1 MNSVQKYFEVGR
13 DNDIQAG
20 TCRLCKT
27 KLRYNG
33 GSTNR
38 LQLHVQKKTRTRECD
53 KLKEKGV
60 KTKILLEHF
69 EATKYCIHDGK
80 VDESDA
86 SEVDVDSDD
95 ES

>member
-1 MNSVQKYFEVGR
+1 MR
-13 DNDIQAG
+13 DQA
-20 TCRLCKT
+20 
-27 KLRYNG
+27 
-33 GSTNR
+33 S
-38 LQLHVQKKTRTRECD
+38 LQRRQYKQTLAPHAEKTRTRERECD

-60 KTKILLEHF
+60 KIQILLEHF

-95 ES
+95 EF

>member
-1 MNSVQKYFEVGR
+1 MNKSVRGR
-13 DNDIQAG
+13 FG
-20 TCRLCKT
+20 L
-27 KLRYNG
+27 G
-33 GSTNR
+33 
-38 LQLHVQKKTRTRECD
+38 
-53 KLKEKGV
+53 
-60 KTKILLEHF
+60 LLIDWV

>member
-1 MNSVQKYFEVGR
+1 MRWGGISSLQRRQYKR
-13 DNDIQAG
+13 TLAPHS
-20 TCRLCKT
+20 TCR
-27 KLRYNG
+27 
-33 GSTNR
+33 
-38 LQLHVQKKTRTRECD
+38 KKTRTRECH

-80 VDESDA
+80 VDEIDA

>member
-1 MNSVQKYFEVGR
+1 MQIVQ
-13 DNDIQAG
+13 DQA
-20 TCRLCKT
+20 
-27 KLRYNG
+27 
-33 GSTNR
+33 S
-38 LQLHVQKKTRTRECD
+38 LQRRQYKQTPAPRAEKTRTRECD

-95 ES
+95 EF

>member
-1 MNSVQKYFEVGR
+1 MR
-13 DNDIQAG
+13 W
-20 TCRLCKT
+20 
-27 KLRYNG
+27 G
-33 GSTNR
+33 GISS
-38 LQLHVQKKTRTRECD
+38 LQRRQYKQTLAPHAEKTRTRECD
-53 KLKEKGV
+53 QLKEKGV
-60 KTKILLEHF
+60 KTKILFKHF

>member
-1 MNSVQKYFEVGR
+1 MISRQHHVDCARPTFAATEAVQADSSF
-13 DNDIQAG
+13 
-20 TCRLCKT
+20 TF
-27 KLRYNG
+27 
-33 GSTNR
+33 
-38 LQLHVQKKTRTRECD
+38 HMQKKKRTRECH